1 MHKFIEGVH
10 NNATPMPVF
19 DTFEQ
24 SMQKNDWK
32 IFIYFRSRALYTTI
46 QSPAFAISLCD
57 VSHVCYVCYQNNI
70 DNLTQLQKFSPKYI
84 FYVFVDVYPSV
95 IPAIVCIYYK
105 LFYLFSNILYIYY
118 MSIYIVFHYFICT
131 NATTV
136 HRFNFLKYP
145 PWSVLL
151 SFFHFLNS
159 FYSTCMCST
168 HIIDNKIILIFLN

>member
-46 QSPAFAISLCD
+46 KSPAFAISLCD

-105 LFYLFSNILYIYY
+105 LLYLFIIFCI
-118 MSIYIVFHYFICT
+118 SIICPFT
-131 NATTV
+131 SSSITLFA
-136 HRFNFLKYP
+136 LMP
-145 PWSVLL
+145 LL
-151 SFFHFLNS
+151 CIGS
-159 FYSTCMCST
+159 
-168 HIIDNKIILIFLN
+168 IF